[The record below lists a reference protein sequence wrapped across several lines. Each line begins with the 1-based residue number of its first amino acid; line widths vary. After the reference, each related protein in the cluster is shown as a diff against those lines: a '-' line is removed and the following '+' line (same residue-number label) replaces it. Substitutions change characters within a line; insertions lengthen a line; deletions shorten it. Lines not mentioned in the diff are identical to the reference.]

1 MIQGWLYRD
10 DGLAAFKNMR
20 TRSGDNIRKV
30 FCEILADLG
39 LRITVQSNLK
49 VVNYVAQVA
58 RSMVSANQR

>member
-1 MIQGWLYRD
+1 MIQGWLHRD

-58 RSMVSANQR
+58 RSMVRRKR